1 MLENLFVNLSTAVAS
16 LLERFLPGWMVDLI
30 MALVTVVIVVTFASM
45 VVLVLINWA
54 ERKVLGRI
62 QDRPGPN
69 RVGPLGIL
77 QGPAD
82 AIKLITK
89 EDTTPAQA
97 DRLVYNLAPVVI
109 VIPVL
114 AVFAVIPFGRGMYPA
129 DLNIGILYVLAV
141 SSAETIGILM
151 AGWGS
156 RNKYALLGAMRGIAQ
171 LISYEIPLLLSI
183 VGVLL
188 LAGSLSVV
196 QIIEG
201 QSQVWYVVLQ
211 PLGFVIFLIATLAE
225 VERTPFDIMEAESE
239 LVAGHHIE
247 YSGMKFAMFYLA
259 QYVGAFAMSL
269 IATIVFLGGWHGP
282 ILPSW
287 AWVFLKAFFVYMVL
301 VWIRGTLPRFRVDQL
316 MAFAWKFLVP
326 LALANLLIAALVLG
340 LVDRSQVGTF
350 TLTSLAS
357 NGALLLLASLAIA
370 AWARRQ
376 RVQIRGLAFEP
387 GRRPTAW

>member
-1 MLENLFVNLSTAVAS
+1 MLENLFVNLSATLAS
-16 LLERFLPGWMVDLI
+16 LLGRFLPGWLVDLI
-30 MALVTVVIVVTFASM
+30 LALASILIVVTFASM
-45 VVLVLINWA
+45 VVLILINWA

-82 AIKLITK
+82 AIKLFTK
-89 EDTTPAQA
+89 EDTTPEQA
-97 DRLVYNLAPVVI
+97 DRLVYNLAPIVI
-109 VIPVL
+109 VVPVL

-171 LISYEIPLLLSI
+171 LISYEVPLLLSI
-183 VGVLL
+183 VGILL
-188 LAGSLSVV
+188 LAGSLSVI
-196 QIIEG
+196 QIVEG

-269 IATIVFLGGWHGP
+269 IAALVFLGGWHGP

-287 AWVFLKAFFVYMVL
+287 AWVFIKAFFIYMVL

-316 MAFAWKFLVP
+316 MGFAWKFLVP
-326 LALANLLIAALVLG
+326 LALANLLVAALIQG
-340 LVDRSQVGTF
+340 LVDRGQIVTF
-350 TLTSLAS
+350 TLVSLAA
-357 NGALLLLASLAIA
+357 NGALLLLATVAIA
-370 AWARRQ
+370 LWSRRQ
-376 RVQIRGLAFEP
+376 RLHVRGLAFEP
-387 GRRPTAW
+387 ARRTTAW